1 MNTKT
6 AVVMFAVLAALGL
19 AAATLV
25 VPIVPQAHADPQ
37 CTFGIPPPKGGTCRD
52 FGQSHNPN
60 THGPP

>member
-37 CTFGIPPPKGGTCRD
+37 CTFRYTAA
-52 FGQSHNPN
+52 
-60 THGPP
+60 